1 MKRQYR
7 IRSNERFQ
15 EIRRGDRSVA
25 DRILVLCLLPNGLP
39 YSRFGFSISK
49 RIGNAVTRNRI
60 KRRLREIMRLRMGE
74 IKKRVVVIEHE
85 GVDTMAIHPVM
96 FMALSYDHRVVD
108 GVEANGF
115 LYRIHELLEAGEF
128 EI

>member
-15 EIRRGDRSVA
+15 EIRRGGHSVA

-74 IKKRVVVIEHE
+74 IKTGWDVVLIARRPIRDASYHE
-85 GVDTMAIHPVM
+85 MDVAC
-96 FMALSYDHRVVD
+96 AR
-108 GVEANGF
+108 
-115 LYRIHELLEAGEF
+115 LLGRAHLLLPPCADQMQGGE
-128 EI
+128 ETADSA